1 MNKDEK
7 KKGKNIFFN
16 ENYEKEKK
24 TLYLFQ
30 ISDNRKKLYTFS
42 IFDKSP

>member
-1 MNKDEK
+1 MMTMNEDEK

-24 TLYLFQ
+24 NFVF
-30 ISDNRKKLYTFS
+30 ISNF
-42 IFDKSP
+42 